1 MAAASEPRAESEKSS
16 LRMCP
21 SAIVQVTGLASW
33 PALPAIVVKNRR
45 PAARICHSR
54 ADPLLQSDFT
64 CWLAS
69 HSEHVLHSSCHP
81 RPRLHLL
88 LGNVNT
94 MVDGSG
100 GTCFRLFNP
109 AWRIQGALASPPLR
123 VAGTPHMYLMQ
134 PSLASEASHWNPPR
148 AALSPRR
155 TARGARRTVGRLPT
169 PPPLGH
175 KRPEL
180 AGHVFDPSDCIQMS
194 LHAT

>member
-1 MAAASEPRAESEKSS
+1 MAMAAENYRRPESEKSS

-45 PAARICHSR
+45 PAPR
-54 ADPLLQSDFT
+54 ADPLLHFDST
-64 CWLAS
+64 CSLAS
-69 HSEHVLHSSCHP
+69 HSEHVLHSSCHA

-94 MVDGSG
+94 MIDGSG
-100 GTCFRLFNP
+100 GTCFRRFNP

-134 PSLASEASHWNPPR
+134 PSSVSEASHCGNPPR

-155 TARGARRTVGRLPT
+155 TPRGVRRTVGRPPT

-175 KRPEL
+175 KRPEPV
-180 AGHVFDPSDCIQMS
+180 GHFFDPSDSIQMS